1 MENKGK
7 ESTGEQLVDEVG
19 VYLHKYSPNM
29 WKGNDRI
36 RTSLFL
42 QPSRM
47 SRCGHL
53 VSMAAKITESER
65 TRYCVPQIVLPKNIM
80 EMMTKLGGTL
90 GYIKTT
96 LALPERSN
104 LGRIQSLDSAAN
116 FQEIQKTEEQV
127 DLPWEYR
134 ISRI

>member
-1 MENKGK
+1 
-7 ESTGEQLVDEVG
+7 
-19 VYLHKYSPNM
+19 
-29 WKGNDRI
+29 
-36 RTSLFL
+36 
-42 QPSRM
+42 M

-90 GYIKTT
+90 EYIKTT
-96 LALPERSN
+96 LALPKRSN

-127 DLPWEYR
+127 DLP
-134 ISRI
+134 